1 MRKIVLFLSVALI
14 FASCKVKENVSQ
26 VNHTIQPMTTS
37 KLFDPHSAATSDAR
51 VTHLHWTANVN
62 VETHVISANATF
74 DFIAEKGAKQ
84 ISFDTKDLNIEWV
97 KVNGRMARYTLDDEK
112 PFLGKALHVEIR
124 DIDNLVSIEYTTSP
138 NAEALLWV
146 EKENELPFL
155 FRSLKLYSQERGFLV
170 RTALRCVSPIQ
181 PMLKFRKN

>member
-1 MRKIVLFLSVALI
+1 MRKVFLFISVAMA

-26 VNHTIQPMTTS
+26 SNHTIQPMTTS

-97 KVNGRMARYTLDDEK
+97 KVNGRKAFFSMDEVK
-112 PFLGKALHVEIR
+112 PFLGQALHVEIK
-124 DIDNLVSIEYTTSP
+124 DTDTQVSIEYTTSP
-138 NAEALLWV
+138 NAEAL
-146 EKENELPFL
+146 K
-155 FRSLKLYSQERGFLV
+155 LKRFIAWHEISV
-170 RTALRCVSPIQ
+170 RTMAPSSLPKRLMDDFKAAEPLVKWLRAAGPT
-181 PMLKFRKN
+181 L